1 MLQRTDEKPVL
12 PEVCV
17 YTLLRIAKVD
27 VLIAASLATSSE
39 RSARTS
45 GSPGPGI
52 FIAVCS

>member
-12 PEVCV
+12 PVVCV

-52 FIAVCS
+52 FIAVCG